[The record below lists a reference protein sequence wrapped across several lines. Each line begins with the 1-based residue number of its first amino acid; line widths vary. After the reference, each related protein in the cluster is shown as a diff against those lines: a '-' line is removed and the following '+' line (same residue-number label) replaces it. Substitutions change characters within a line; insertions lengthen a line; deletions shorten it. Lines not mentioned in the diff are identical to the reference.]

1 MAKKKKQTEHSVIEN
16 QEEKKEEQIEEKKEE
31 QIEEQIDEKTRIL
44 LSFKNFMETTVKTT
58 FRTSSDNGYR
68 ILEYYNKYTGRQE
81 RWTGCASCISG
92 KFQYMLG
99 ECKRK
104 NISINI

>member
-1 MAKKKKQTEHSVIEN
+1 MAKKKKQTEQPVIEK
-16 QEEKKEEQIEEKKEE
+16 QEEKKEELKQEEL
-31 QIEEQIDEKTRIL
+31 DEKTKIL
-44 LSFKNFMETTVKTT
+44 LSFKNFMETTVKTA
-58 FRTSSDNGYR
+58 FRTSTDNGYR

-81 RWTGCASCISG
+81 RWTGCASCVSG
-92 KFQYMLG
+92 KFQYLLS

>member
-1 MAKKKKQTEHSVIEN
+1 MAKKKKQTKQPVTEK
-16 QEEKKEEQIEEKKEE
+16 QEEKQEERIEEKKEE
-31 QIEEQIDEKTRIL
+31 LDEKTKIL

-58 FRTSSDNGYR
+58 FRTSTDNGYR

-81 RWTGCASCISG
+81 RWTGCASCVSG
-92 KFQYMLG
+92 KFQYLLG

-104 NISINI
+104 NITINI

>member
-1 MAKKKKQTEHSVIEN
+1 MAKKKKQTEQPVIEK
-16 QEEKKEEQIEEKKEE
+16 QEEQ
-31 QIEEQIDEKTRIL
+31 QEEQIDEKTRIL
-44 LSFKNFMETTVKTT
+44 LSFKNFMETTVKSAYK
-58 FRTSSDNGYR
+58 TSSDNGYR

-92 KFQYMLG
+92 KFQYLLG